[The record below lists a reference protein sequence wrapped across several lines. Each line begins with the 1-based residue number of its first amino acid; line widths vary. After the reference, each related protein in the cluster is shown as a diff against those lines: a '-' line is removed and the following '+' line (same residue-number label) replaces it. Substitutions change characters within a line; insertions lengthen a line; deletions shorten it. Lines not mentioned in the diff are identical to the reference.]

1 MSLRSRDPH
10 DKLALLSNF
19 LKDQEDVVTI
29 TRGLRWIREIL
40 AAPSFKRIGALELLP
55 GNIDTAAELESYVRR
70 TAKTAFH
77 PVGTCRMGVDGDAVV
92 DPTLKVHGVD
102 KLWIGDAS
110 IMPAIVSGNTNAPTI
125 MIAERAANFIRKA

>member
-29 TRGLRWIREIL
+29 IRGLRWIREIL